1 MKSGSR
7 AAAVT
12 GLGAVAPEGIG
23 AERFWEALLRG
34 EPALSA
40 SPKSRLG
47 APAPARAAT
56 LEGSGLALEEFADP
70 RLLRRLS
77 RFSAMSAVA
86 ARQALAR
93 AGLLEPG
100 DSFKNGESSDPLF
113 ENAGVALGTAFGSSA
128 YHFEYYEALFRKGLK
143 EASPLLFS
151 ESVLN
156 AASGHITH
164 QLGLRG
170 PGLTLVGGE
179 DVGLQALSAAL
190 DLIRRGDVP
199 FVLAGGAEEYCDI
212 LHAALAAQ
220 GAVSAEPGQPYA
232 RGGRPGFLGEGAA
245 LFILENAA
253 AAAERGAAA
262 LAWIAGAGSG
272 RARAIEAPERAVER
286 AVRSALNDAEIDA
299 AEVDL
304 VAGGAGGGP
313 LDEAEAK
320 GLAAVLDPRRPVWFM
335 APKRLSGE
343 AFGFSS
349 AAQAMAAAL
358 ALSKGVVPP
367 APGEG
372 ETILPPAWKLAAKP
386 VEAPLRC
393 ALAVSLTRARGAT
406 ALVMKK

>member
-1 MKSGSR
+1 MKAGSR

-12 GLGAVAPEGIG
+12 GLGAVAPSGIG

-34 EPALSA
+34 EPALA
-40 SPKSRLG
+40 PSPGSRLG
-47 APAPARAAT
+47 APVPPRAAT
-56 LEGSGLALEEFADP
+56 LEGSGWALEEFADP

-86 ARQALAR
+86 AREALQH
-93 AGLLEPG
+93 AGLLRTGPL
-100 DSFKNGESSDPLF
+100 KTGEAPDPLF
-113 ENAGVALGTAFGSSA
+113 EKAGAALGTAFGSSA
-128 YHFEYYEALFRKGLK
+128 YHFEYYEALFRRGLK

-179 DVGLQALSAAL
+179 DAGLAALAAAL
-190 DLIRRGDVP
+190 DLSRRGDVP

-220 GAVSAEPGQPYA
+220 GTVGGEPCIPYA
-232 RGGRPGFLGEGAA
+232 RNGHPGFLGEGAA
-245 LFILENAA
+245 LFILESAA
-253 AAAERGAAA
+253 AAAGRGAAA

-272 RARAIEAPERAVER
+272 RARAGEAPERAVER
-286 AVRSALNDAEIDA
+286 AVRSALSDAGIEA

-313 LDEAEAK
+313 LDEAEVK
-320 GLAAVLDPRRPVWFM
+320 GLAAVLDPRRSLWLA
-335 APKRLSGE
+335 APKRLAGE

-349 AAQAMAAAL
+349 AAQALAAVL
-358 ALSKGVVPP
+358 ALSRGIVPP
-367 APGEG
+367 TPGEG
-372 ETILPPAWKLAAKP
+372 ETILPPAWKLTEEP
-386 VEAPLRC
+386 VEAPLRG

-406 ALVMKK
+406 AIVVKK